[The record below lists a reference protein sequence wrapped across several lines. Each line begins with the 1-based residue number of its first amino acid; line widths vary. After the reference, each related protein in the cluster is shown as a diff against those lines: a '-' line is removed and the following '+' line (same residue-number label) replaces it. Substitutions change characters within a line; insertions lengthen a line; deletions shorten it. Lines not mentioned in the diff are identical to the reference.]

1 MSFQRCFIL
10 CVLLAFAGQLV
21 ASLNFPQKSL
31 QEWSELDDASDE
43 SEDLQEDPWNVTLF
57 AQLNQEVIFICI
69 NQSSVMGY
77 ESRRSEAELCSPIE
91 NPPEGEL
98 FRS

>member
-1 MSFQRCFIL
+1 MSFHRCFIL

-43 SEDLQEDPWNVTLF
+43 SEDSQDDPWNVTLF

-77 ESRRSEAELCSPIE
+77 ESRTSEAELCFPIE

>member
-1 MSFQRCFIL
+1 M
-10 CVLLAFAGQLV
+10 V
-21 ASLNFPQKSL
+21 ASLNFPQKAL

-43 SEDLQEDPWNVTLF
+43 SEDLQDDPWNVTLF

>member
-1 MSFQRCFIL
+1 MSLHRWFIL

-43 SEDLQEDPWNVTLF
+43 SEDLQDDPWNVTLF
-57 AQLNQEVIFICI
+57 AQLNQEVIFNCI

-77 ESRRSEAELCSPIE
+77 ESRRCEAELCFPIE

>member
-1 MSFQRCFIL
+1 VSFQRCFIL

-43 SEDLQEDPWNVTLF
+43 SEE
-57 AQLNQEVIFICI
+57 IFICI

>member
-1 MSFQRCFIL
+1 MSLHRWFIL

-69 NQSSVMGY
+69 NQSLVIGY
-77 ESRRSEAELCSPIE
+77 ESRRSEAELCFPIE

>member
-1 MSFQRCFIL
+1 
-10 CVLLAFAGQLV
+10 
-21 ASLNFPQKSL
+21 L
-31 QEWSELDDASDE
+31 QD
-43 SEDLQEDPWNVTLF
+43 DPWNVTLF
-57 AQLNQEVIFICI
+57 AQLNQEEIFICI

-77 ESRRSEAELCSPIE
+77 ESRRSEAELCSTIE